1 MKLKKEDTLWIIN
14 KTNHKYLTRDWLRDT
29 YIYRSSCWCRYI
41 LPNAIVLTFLMLEFT
56 WLQNSVSLTSVDIYF
71 FQGEGVQRIV
81 QGITVFV
88 IGGGPGTIYMCWIF
102 QEGGRGWTPP
112 PPEPPSRSVD
122 DLAMVKSKDLASAPL
137 WHIVDTK

>member
-29 YIYRSSCWCRYI
+29 YIYRSGCWCRYI
-41 LPNAIVLTFLMLEFT
+41 LPNAIVLTFLLLKFT
-56 WLQNSVSLTSVDIYF
+56 WLQNSVSLTSADIYF

-88 IGGGPGTIYMCWIF
+88 IGGGPGTIYVF
-102 QEGGRGWTPP
+102 EFSKKEGGDGPP
-112 PPEPPSRSVD
+112 PGPPSRSVD

>member
-41 LPNAIVLTFLMLEFT
+41 LPNAIVLTFLMLKFT
-56 WLQNSVSLTSVDIYF
+56 WLQNSVSLTSADIYF
-71 FQGEGVQRIV
+71 FSR
-81 QGITVFV
+81 
-88 IGGGPGTIYMCWIF
+88 GGGPTDCPRDNCVCHRRWSGDYICVWIF
-102 QEGGRGWTPP
+102 QAGGRGLTPP
-112 PPEPPSRSVD
+112 PGPPSRSVD